1 MTPAALG
8 ASAWFADV
16 SAATGAGPLASKFLA
31 ADDRCD
37 ATALIGDTISQAFWF
52 LAGLA
57 VAQQGLKKFEEL
69 AAEKVT
75 EYFGLATDLALAE
88 AESQCGDS

>member
-16 SAATGAGPLASKFLA
+16 SAATGAGSVASGLVA

-57 VAQQGLKKFEEL
+57 VAQQGLKKFEEP
-69 AAEKVT
+69 AEDRILQAG
-75 EYFGLATDLALAE
+75 YRSGP
-88 AESQCGDS
+88 G